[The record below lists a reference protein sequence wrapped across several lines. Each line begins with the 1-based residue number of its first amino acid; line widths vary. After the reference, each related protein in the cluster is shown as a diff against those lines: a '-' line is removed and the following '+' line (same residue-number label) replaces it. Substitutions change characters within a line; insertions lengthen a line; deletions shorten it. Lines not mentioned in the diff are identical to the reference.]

1 MVEKSFHI
9 GQTEGTYTALA
20 NIFISSDDFSKSRNS
35 KQFLKALI
43 STLKLAVPLIEA
55 NSGRVIKVSANG
67 ISVAFE
73 RNAEDALI
81 CGISICQQ
89 ANALADINDG
99 FSVSVG
105 ITYGKVF
112 ISDVVCGSY
121 STIVAVSEALEL
133 CSVLSSACR
142 KADASILI
150 TSNLADHIIERRCH
164 VCGVWSAHLANLIQ
178 RIA

>member
-20 NIFISSDDFSKSRNS
+20 NIFISADDFSKSRNS

-73 RNAEDALI
+73 RNGTVLEDL
-81 CGISICQQ
+81 GLTSI
-89 ANALADINDG
+89 I
-99 FSVSVG
+99 
-105 ITYGKVF
+105 
-112 ISDVVCGSY
+112 
-121 STIVAVSEALEL
+121 
-133 CSVLSSACR
+133 
-142 KADASILI
+142 
-150 TSNLADHIIERRCH
+150 
-164 VCGVWSAHLANLIQ
+164 
-178 RIA
+178 